1 MAKDLI
7 CCVCFAEGN
16 TRHAGHTGAIRGA
29 KRVLPNKNLE
39 LPSRKVERSV
49 PADPGEVGILEISR
63 ISLRDDVDRIA
74 PAKHDTLARSL
85 SQLSRITLQFS
96 KSDNGFFFFFYETHC
111 ECTRKK
117 FLRDDYESKNYVFGP
132 SS

>member
-96 KSDNGFFFFFYETHC
+96 KSDNGFFFFF
-111 ECTRKK
+111 
-117 FLRDDYESKNYVFGP
+117 L
-132 SS
+132 